1 MHRLREARIAERV
14 QTGNQIYA
22 LLLEF
27 GIVLPLG
34 ERGIKQV
41 PVILMSP
48 DADLPPTTRQILSAQ
63 FDHYLYLARLI
74 AAFVKVVV
82 ASLHAATSIESGMA
96 RSGFNQTTFP
106 NTQLRVAPD
115 QRFG

>member
-1 MHRLREARIAERV
+1 MILRTLA
-14 QTGNQIYA
+14 
-22 LLLEF
+22 
-27 GIVLPLG
+27 
-34 ERGIKQV
+34 
-41 PVILMSP
+41 
-48 DADLPPTTRQILSAQ
+48 
-63 FDHYLYLARLI
+63 LARPHRSSSCINAFWSLWTVP
-74 AAFVKVVV
+74 AFVKVVV